1 MCKCT
6 KSLTL
11 QRYIIPKLQK
21 ILKHAF
27 NFFKGLLS
35 ASPEKGGCSQ
45 NQQLLVRISWHI
57 CDQHVIAASS

>member
-1 MCKCT
+1 MYKIINST
-6 KSLTL
+6 KIHHS
-11 QRYIIPKLQK
+11 K
-21 ILKHAF
+21 ITENFKACILF
-27 NFFKGLLS
+27 FFKGLLS